1 MAIVTGGINGPFKG
15 KVGSVFG
22 YTMNGQN
29 IIRGARRKS
38 PKNKRGSVA
47 QNVSR
52 SKFTKMQH
60 FLTPILPFIQVG
72 FNMAGRAKN
81 ISAHNAAKSY
91 NMLNAFTAE
100 GEIDF
105 SKVLVSSGNLPGPL
119 TAQVEKDDAGFH
131 FSWTN
136 HPDRSGVRNSDQVM
150 LLAYGAN
157 KGFPYIMLSGAR
169 RKEGYEKFTT
179 TLFASGEQIHMWIAF
194 ISDDRQYIST
204 SMYLGE
210 VTC

>member
-60 FLTPILPFIQVG
+60 FLSTILPFIQVG

-100 GEIDF
+100 GEIDY
-105 SKVLVSSGNLPGPL
+105 SKVLVSYGNLPGDF

-131 FSWTN
+131 VSWTN
-136 HPDRSGVRNSDQVM
+136 HAEHNGIRKTDQVM
-150 LLAYGAN
+150 LLARGSK
-157 KGFPYIMLSGAR
+157 KGFAKMILSGAR
-169 RKEGYEKFTT
+169 REDGQEHFTT
-179 TLFASGEQIHMWIAF
+179 DLFDSGEQIHIWIAF
-194 ISDDRQYIST
+194 ISDNRQHIST
-204 SMYLGE
+204 SLYLGE
-210 VTC
+210 VTN